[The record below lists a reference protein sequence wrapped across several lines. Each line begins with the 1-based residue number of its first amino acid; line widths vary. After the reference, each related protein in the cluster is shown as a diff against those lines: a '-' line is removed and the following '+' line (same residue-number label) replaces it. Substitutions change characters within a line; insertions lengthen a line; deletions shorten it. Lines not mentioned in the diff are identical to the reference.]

1 MEWSKAP
8 VDDYCERLGP
18 GLFAEPLNT
27 LSNLAFL
34 LAGLWLWHRSRQRGE
49 PVAVQALPVLMIAIA
64 LGSGAFHTFA
74 TRWAEILDVA
84 FIALYIDLFVA
95 CYVRY
100 RWRAAWPLAA
110 AAVVVFHLA
119 GAGLTHL
126 FPAGAFNGSVP
137 YLPALAGLLLFAL
150 LSSLRDGWP
159 RARIFL
165 WAAAI
170 FTASLALR
178 SLDMQACPHW
188 PIGTHWAWHLF
199 NALVLSLCTLAIARS
214 PGLPTSHV

>member
-1 MEWSKAP
+1 MEWSNAP

-18 GLFAEPLNT
+18 GLFAEPLNA

-34 LAGLWLWHRSRQRGE
+34 FAGLWLWRRSRQRGE
-49 PVAVQALPVLMIAIA
+49 PAAVLALPGLMVAIA
-64 LGSGAFHTFA
+64 LGSSAFHTFA

-95 CYVRY
+95 CYLRY
-100 RWRAAWPLAA
+100 RWQAGWHWALI
-110 AAVVVFHLA
+110 AVAVFHLA
-119 GAGLTHL
+119 GAWLTRL

-137 YLPALAGLLLFAL
+137 YLPALVGLVLFGAL
-150 LSSLRDGWP
+150 STVRDGWP

-165 WAAAI
+165 WAAML

-178 SLDMQACPHW
+178 SLDLTLCPHW
-188 PIGTHWAWHLF
+188 PLGTHWAWHLL
-199 NALVLSLCTLAIARS
+199 NALVLSLCTLAIGRS
-214 PGLPTSHV
+214 PGLPTSRV